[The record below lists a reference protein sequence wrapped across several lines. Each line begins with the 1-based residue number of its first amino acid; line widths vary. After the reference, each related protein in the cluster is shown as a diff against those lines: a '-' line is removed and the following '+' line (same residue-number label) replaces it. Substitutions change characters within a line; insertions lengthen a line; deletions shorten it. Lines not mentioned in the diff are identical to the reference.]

1 MLPFLGHS
9 TSNKKAPR
17 RGVRNQLRCAAL
29 LDQRGKTSWAPQ
41 IPLLPRWNFSR
52 WKPGPTSAGLLLF
65 WNIQNARQ
73 FLQPAND
80 HARRYG
86 AGRADWREPRSA
98 SATNVPGLLVLPR
111 SAKIASGWFDPELSL
126 RASTEASVRPNA
138 ADRDFFSTGA
148 PGALVR
154 T

>member
-1 MLPFLGHS
+1 MTLSLLVEYGAAAVSSPGFTTLPCQEPG
-9 TSNKKAPR
+9 
-17 RGVRNQLRCAAL
+17 AAH
-29 LDQRGKTSWAPQ
+29 G
-41 IPLLPRWNFSR
+41 
-52 WKPGPTSAGLLLF
+52 AGLLF
-65 WNIQNARQ
+65 FGTSRTPEW
-73 FLQPAND
+73 FLHPAND

-138 ADRDFFSTGA
+138 ADRGFFSTGA